1 MLWLGK
7 YTTALFV
14 AEYCNQVTIG
24 HMLCSQEGE
33 DNKEENIFSHRLVT
47 KKIANSLIFSAGGLV
62 VTKPC

>member
-7 YTTALFV
+7 YTTALSV

-24 HMLCSQEGE
+24 HVLCSQEGE

-47 KKIANSLIFSAGGLV
+47 KKKCQLIDFFG
-62 VTKPC
+62 